1 MKAIRNPVKPPRQH
15 SVPRC
20 FNSSARNAPVNSF
33 KNYALLTRARHSR
46 YAYSTFTP
54 PPDSPPPTPTPEM
67 YLQVIE
73 STASAPWVALE
84 HTSSD
89 RATPEDRLKRAY
101 SRIFQIFMYLGRPQT
116 EELAAQALDDF
127 EKAPLV
133 EGSHVARARAAIAT
147 LVGTIVRDMDSIP
160 ISSKLRIEH
169 RELFDIFGALLPMH
183 DALNLEEHGIA
194 QPAWAEF
201 WSKAQYVLITLGQKL
216 DECGYGLEEGDFQ
229 KPEVIFKIHRKN
241 LEVASEGFSPPPGT
255 NPQDDIVSLTES
267 GDTLDLLF
275 QFMYPQRQPD
285 LTKVKFKTL
294 SELAVAAEKYQVY
307 SAMASCHFRMEAAYL
322 EHPFEVMF
330 YAMKHGYRD
339 LMDKAERMALQV
351 SPTMAFEGFDP
362 HVYIAWTRYY
372 AQWLDLL
379 SKLHQHIGTVGTHE
393 HEKHSMNRWF
403 ALVVSQLDKPAS
415 LLNIDHIFQLAQSKT
430 SPRSVCSHCELHI
443 KSCNLAANSEG
454 FAAPPGTDSQEIVP
468 LSETGG
474 TLELLFQFMYPQRQP
489 DLVNMDF
496 EQLAELAE
504 AAEKYQVFAAMA
516 ICNVYM
522 SEAYSNHPFEVMLY
536 ALRHGYGPLM
546 DKAEKTALEVSPTM
560 AFESFTPQVYIA
572 WIQIVLFRIYIHTA
586 QTRYYAQ
593 WLDLHRSLLQS
604 LNKIIKH
611 QHTYENIW
619 FFAVISQL
627 DTPASMLKFEDI
639 FRIASSKPGSHECT
653 SCKNY
658 IQNWSKVEMEK
669 GIRCMRKFSSFL

>member
-1 MKAIRNPVKPPRQH
+1 MQPH
-15 SVPRC
+15 
-20 FNSSARNAPVNSF
+20 
-33 KNYALLTRARHSR
+33 
-46 YAYSTFTP
+46 
-54 PPDSPPPTPTPEM
+54 
-67 YLQVIE
+67 
-73 STASAPWVALE
+73 
-84 HTSSD
+84 
-89 RATPEDRLKRAY
+89 
-101 SRIFQIFMYLGRPQT
+101 
-116 EELAAQALDDF
+116 
-127 EKAPLV
+127 
-133 EGSHVARARAAIAT
+133 AAISDKVSQRFSA
-147 LVGTIVRDMDSIP
+147 DDSDVTFQ
-160 ISSKLRIEH
+160 S
-169 RELFDIFGALLPMH
+169 FDR
-183 DALNLEEHGIA
+183 
-194 QPAWAEF
+194 
-201 WSKAQYVLITLGQKL
+201 
-216 DECGYGLEEGDFQ
+216 
-229 KPEVIFKIHRKN
+229 VIFKIHRKN

-294 SELAVAAEKYQVY
+294 SELAEAAEKYQVY

-443 KSCNLAANSEG
+443 KSCMQPEAKADCISSRFNAEDSDITFRSCDGLLFKIHHSNLAANSEG

-468 LSETGG
+468 LSEIGG
-474 TLELLFQFMYPQRQP
+474 TLELLFQFIYPQRQP

-572 WIQIVLFRIYIHTA
+572 WIRIVLFRI
-586 QTRYYAQ
+586 
-593 WLDLHRSLLQS
+593 
-604 LNKIIKH
+604 
-611 QHTYENIW
+611 
-619 FFAVISQL
+619 
-627 DTPASMLKFEDI
+627 
-639 FRIASSKPGSHECT
+639 
-653 SCKNY
+653 
-658 IQNWSKVEMEK
+658 
-669 GIRCMRKFSSFL
+669 